1 MGSHVRPSVKAMS
14 IFFGI
19 VLGIGVV
26 SWGQDAK
33 KPKGEKEGKEEKP
46 ILCLNQP
53 TPCSE
58 LGRTRLMALYAKAL
72 VANAELEKAQA
83 NLTNA
88 INNYNGEVK
97 LVGQE
102 EGQPEGTNYQVDL
115 NAGTVKRSFPP
126 IPTPPAT
133 PPPTTPAKTPSSTP
147 APAPPPKK

>member
-14 IFFGI
+14 IFFVI

-26 SWGQDAK
+26 SWGQDAQ
-33 KPKGEKEGKEEKP
+33 KPKGEKEGKEAKP

-53 TPCSE
+53 SPCSE

-115 NAGTVKRSFPP
+115 NAGTVKRSLPP
-126 IPTPPAT
+126 TPTPPAT
-133 PPPTTPAKTPSSTP
+133 PTTPPPATPAKTPVP
-147 APAPPPKK
+147 APAPPKK

>member
-1 MGSHVRPSVKAMS
+1 
-14 IFFGI
+14 
-19 VLGIGVV
+19 
-26 SWGQDAK
+26 
-33 KPKGEKEGKEEKP
+33 
-46 ILCLNQP
+46 
-53 TPCSE
+53 
-58 LGRTRLMALYAKAL
+58 MALYAKAL

-115 NAGTVKRSFPP
+115 NAGTVKRSSPLP
-126 IPTPPAT
+126 PTPPAT
-133 PPPTTPAKTPSSTP
+133 LATPAKAPSST